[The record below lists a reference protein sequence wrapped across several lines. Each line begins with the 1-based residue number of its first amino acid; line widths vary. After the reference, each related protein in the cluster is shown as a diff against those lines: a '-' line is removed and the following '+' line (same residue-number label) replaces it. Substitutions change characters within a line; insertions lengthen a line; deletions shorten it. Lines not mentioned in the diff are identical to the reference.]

1 MLGRATGGLDP
12 RTRASRLA
20 WLIGCILVMVAASV
34 VAPARADTAA
44 DTFTAL
50 HLSSSSS
57 GSVGGVSFADEDI
70 LLFEPISDTWERWFD
85 GSDVGLGGV
94 DLNAFHID
102 DPWAALP
109 TIYMSFQQP
118 TTITGV
124 GSVDD
129 SDIVIFTPT
138 SLGTTTAGSF
148 SMWLDGSDMSLSANG
163 EDIDSIAFLGDGR
176 LVISTV
182 GGSSVPA
189 TGGGTVS
196 GGDED
201 LLVRNPDDTFERL
214 IDSSDVSF
222 TGDTG
227 SAWIDVNTDE
237 IHMSSNANYT
247 IGALTGDSDDSLI
260 FTGTTGDPT
269 SGSFT
274 QFFDGDEHGFG
285 GEQID
290 GMVIRKPLAD
300 VSVTIT
306 ESADPIDDA
315 TTLVHTIEVFNAGPS
330 PAVGVTAVT
339 ALEVGLELDSSSG
352 CAEDPNGLVCSLGTI
367 AAGDS
372 VTYTLAVLPD
382 TGVRGLLATTVIG
395 SSGFEDPD
403 TANNTAV
410 ETTAVNGA
418 PVAADDGELT
428 TAADTVLT
436 VLDVRDND
444 ELGYPSATISTFG
457 GGDLGGTVDDN
468 AAGATV
474 SVAAG
479 DVTLTAVGTLTY
491 TPASGFVGDV
501 AFDYRLENTEGST
514 TATISIEVGSAAVL
528 ERNIVV
534 HVSSSRSGTVGGVT
548 FEDEDVLEFDSAAG
562 TWTMLMD
569 GSDIGLG
576 SRDVD
581 AVHVVDNGGG
591 LPTILFSVANPM
603 RLATVGPVDDS
614 DIVRL
619 VPTSLGDTT
628 AGTLDL
634 WFDASTVGLD
644 TWDEDVDALF
654 LTDDGRMAVS
664 TLGPAEVPGPNG
676 SVLSTRGEDLIVLE
690 ADDTFSLLY
699 DGTTTNRPMTAAW
712 LDPSTDLVHATFDR
726 SIASGALVGDGDDI
740 FVFPRAD
747 GAATDEGRLFDGD
760 DHTPSLGQI
769 DAISFAGSAT
779 VAGTRP
785 PVIESNGGGD
795 AAWISHEENTDAP
808 GTVIW
813 GTGVFIPTGSQ
824 LSSSEVIDASGN
836 VYATGFF
843 QGTVDFDP
851 GAGVDEHTAFGGFD
865 IFVTKLDSAGD
876 HVWTLTVGGPEDDR
890 GAGVDVD
897 AGGDVYLTGYFQ
909 SSVDFNP
916 GPNIDALT
924 ASGVE
929 DVFVA
934 RYDSTGEL
942 VWIRGL
948 DGEDDLVGTGVGVD
962 ESGTLISVDNFVAD
976 VDATDPDGESSDLV
990 YSFTTTIG
998 GEDNGLFALGA
1009 TDGLLTFLATPD
1021 FETPAD
1027 LDADNDY
1034 EVEVTVTDLDG
1045 LTDTQTMT
1053 IRITDDP
1060 TG

>member
-1 MLGRATGGLDP
+1 MEERRTFHRACSVGRFAAIVVL
-12 RTRASRLA
+12 
-20 WLIGCILVMVAASV
+20 MVVAGV
-34 VAPARADTAA
+34 VAPVRADTAG

-50 HLSSSSS
+50 YLSSSSS

-94 DLNAFHID
+94 DVNAFHID
-102 DPWAALP
+102 DPWAEFP
-109 TIYMSFQQP
+109 TIYMSFQQA
-118 TTITGV
+118 TTITGL
-124 GSVDD
+124 GAVDD
-129 SDIVIFTPT
+129 SDIVTFTPT
-138 SLGTTTAGSF
+138 SLGDTTAGSF
-148 SMWLDGSDMSLSANG
+148 ALWLDGSDVDLDANG

-201 LLVRNPDDTFERL
+201 LMVFSPDQTFERFV
-214 IDSSDVSF
+214 DSSDVGF
-222 TGDTG
+222 TGDAG
-227 SAWIDVNTDE
+227 SAWIDVDTDE
-237 IHMSSNANYT
+237 IHLSSNANYT
-247 IGALTGDSDDSLI
+247 IGALTGDSDDSLV
-260 FTGTTGDPT
+260 FTGSTGDPT
-269 SGSFT
+269 SGSFS

-315 TTLVHTIEVFNAGPS
+315 TTLVQTIEVFNAGPS
-330 PAVGVTAVT
+330 PAVGVTAVST
-339 ALEVGLELDSSSG
+339 LEVGLELDSSSG

-372 VTYTLAVLPD
+372 VVYTLAISPD
-382 TGVRGLLATTVIG
+382 VGVRGLLETTVIG
-395 SSGFEDPD
+395 SSGFEDPN
-403 TANNTAV
+403 TTNNTAA
-410 ETTAVNGA
+410 ETTAVHA
-418 PVAADDGELT
+418 QPIAVDDDGLT
-428 TAADTVLT
+428 TAADTQLV

-444 ELGYPSATISTFG
+444 DLGYPTATISAFG
-457 GGDLGGTVDDN
+457 GGDLGGSVDDT
-468 AAGATV
+468 AAGGTV
-474 SVAAG
+474 SAAAG
-479 DVTLTAVGTLTY
+479 DVTLSSIGTLTY
-491 TPASGFVGDV
+491 TPASGFVGDLS
-501 AFDYRLENTEGST
+501 FDYRLENTEGST
-514 TATISIEVGSAAVL
+514 TATISIEVGSTAVL
-528 ERNIVV
+528 ERNIVA
-534 HVSSSRSGTVGGVT
+534 HVSSSRSGEVGGVA
-548 FEDEDVLEFDSAAG
+548 FEDEDILEFDSAAD
-562 TWTMLMD
+562 TWTLLMD
-569 GSDIGLG
+569 GSDIGLAG
-576 SRDVD
+576 RDVD
-581 AVHVVDNGGG
+581 AVHVIETGG

-603 RLATVGPVDDS
+603 TLDPIGPIDDS
-614 DIVRL
+614 DVVRL

-634 WFDASTVGLD
+634 FFDGSAVGLD
-644 TWDEDVDALF
+644 TWDEDVDAL
-654 LTDDGRMAVS
+654 LVTGDGRLALS
-664 TLGPAEVPGPNG
+664 TLGPVDVPGSTG
-676 SVLSTRGEDLIVLE
+676 SVLSAGANDLLVVE
-690 ADDTFSLLY
+690 ADDTFSLY
-699 DGTTTNRPMTAAW
+699 FDGATTNRPVRAAW
-712 LDPSTDLVHATFDR
+712 VDPSTDLVHATFDR
-726 SIASGALVGDGDDI
+726 SISSGALVGDGDDI
-740 FVFPRAD
+740 FVFARTED
-747 GAATDEGRLFDGD
+747 GPTDEGRLFDGD
-760 DHTPSLGQI
+760 DHSTSLGQI
-769 DAISFAGSAT
+769 DAVSFAGSAM
-779 VAGTRP
+779 VAGSQA

-795 AAWISHEENTDAP
+795 AAWIAHAENTDAP

-813 GTGVFIPTGSQ
+813 GTGVFVPSGSE
-824 LSSSEVIDASGN
+824 LSSAEVIDASGN
-836 VYATGFF
+836 VYTTGFF

-865 IFVTKLDSAGD
+865 IFVSKLDSAGD
-876 HVWTLTVGGPEDDR
+876 HVWTISIGGPEDDR

-934 RYDSTGEL
+934 RYDSAGAL

-948 DGEDDLVGTGVGVD
+948 GGDDDLVGTGVGVD

-976 VDATDPDGESSDLV
+976 VDATDPDGDSSDLV

-998 GEDNGLFALGA
+998 GEDNALFALGA

-1021 FETPAD
+1021 FEAPAD

-1045 LTDTQTMT
+1045 LRDTQIMT
-1053 IRITDDP
+1053 VRVTDAAD
-1060 TG
+1060 